1 MLPGA
6 RPRRNFD
13 IVTILGSIWQSKIAR
28 PVYDI
33 GTTLG
38 QDRYAARGAGLLF
51 LLCGVR
57 RRSIHVYLVE
67 HRTAVAMD
75 FDMIA
80 PTYFIYLFSFFIYYS
95 LP

>member
-1 MLPGA
+1 MAG
-6 RPRRNFD
+6 
-13 IVTILGSIWQSKIAR
+13 VTTATHRWGYPSFATPENLLHTGM
-28 PVYDI
+28 
-33 GTTLG
+33 
-38 QDRYAARGAGLLF
+38 RGAGLLF